1 MVRRSALVMTVAAVV
16 GLASGVLA
24 KLPRDV
30 DEFRDRQTKE
40 ATRPEG
46 AAKLWFEAIYTYG
59 KEATRDAGRKML
71 SLGMV
76 DEKWEKNTYFV
87 DRMRTKPHIFRS
99 YAQGATPGNGYKM
112 DPDQFAL
119 QIVASEADKFREGA
133 WRLMLQ
139 SSGTDKPRPLVLV
152 KGADGLWRVQTYND
166 IYGDVAPPAG

>member
-1 MVRRSALVMTVAAVV
+1 MFRRSALVMTVAAVL
-16 GLASGVLA
+16 GLTSGVLA

-46 AAKLWFEAIYTYG
+46 AAKLWFEAIYCYS
-59 KEATRDAGRKML
+59 KESTRDAGRKML

-87 DRMRTKPHIFRS
+87 DGMRSKPYIFRS
-99 YAQGATPGNGYKM
+99 YAQGTSPSNSYKM

-119 QIVASEADKFREGA
+119 QVVSSEADKFRDGA
-133 WRLMLQ
+133 WRILLQ

-152 KGADGLWRVQTYND
+152 KGADGLWRVQTYSD
-166 IYGDVAPPAG
+166 IYGDVKPPA

>member
-1 MVRRSALVMTVAAVV
+1 MVRRSALVMTVAAVL

-30 DEFRDRQTKE
+30 DEFRDRQAKE
-40 ATRPEG
+40 ATRPDG
-46 AAKLWFEAIYTYG
+46 AAKLWFEAVYCYS

-71 SLGMV
+71 SLAMV

-99 YAQGATPGNGYKM
+99 YAQGATPANSYKM

-119 QIVASEADKFREGA
+119 
-133 WRLMLQ
+133 
-139 SSGTDKPRPLVLV
+139 SGSILSL
-152 KGADGLWRVQTYND
+152 
-166 IYGDVAPPAG
+166 IHI